1 MLDLVRIHPL
11 LRPFDADV
19 ELPGSKS
26 ITNRALLMAALSD
39 GPCRIRRALDSDD
52 ARRMVDGLV
61 CLGFEVEADWPA
73 AQIAVRGRGGVVPAT
88 SADLFVGNAGTAARF
103 LAAAAAL
110 ATGEVRLDGV
120 PRMRERPMG
129 DLFEALRSLGAEVQP
144 EQGRDALPALVRSSG
159 VRGGEVSIRAG
170 SSSQFVS
177 ALLLIGPCCP
187 EGLCVRVEGPLVSEP
202 YVAMTLEMM
211 RRWGGS
217 VEHGGSGGYAVSG
230 TSGYRWREW
239 LVEPDA
245 SGATYFMAAAAVTC
259 GRALI
264 VGLGRDS
271 LQGDVAFADVLEQM
285 GCTVEWLPEGV
296 QVRGPERLSG
306 VEVDMNGI
314 SDTVMSL
321 AAIAPFA
328 SGPVSIR
335 NVAHIRG
342 KETDRVAAV
351 ATELTRLGVVVE
363 EAPDG
368 LTIQPARE
376 LRPALVQTYDDH
388 RMAMSFAVAGLAA
401 PGVAIANPECVNK
414 TYPGFWRDLEE
425 ATASA
430 R

>member
-1 MLDLVRIHPL
+1 MPDMVRIHPL
-11 LRPFDADV
+11 LRPFDADI

-26 ITNRALLMAALSD
+26 ITNRALIMAALSD
-39 GPCRIRRALDSDD
+39 GPCRIDRALDSDD
-52 ARRMVDGLV
+52 ARRMVEGLI
-61 CLGFEVEADWPA
+61 CLGFDVEADWPA
-73 AQIAVRGRGGVVPAT
+73 GRVVVQGRGGVIPAT

-129 DLFEALRSLGAEVQP
+129 DLFEALRSLGAEVWP
-144 EQGRDALPALVRSSG
+144 EQGRDALPALVRSRG
-159 VRGGEVSIRAG
+159 VRGGEVCIRAG

-187 EGLCVRVEGPLVSEP
+187 EGLCVRIEGPLVSEP

-211 RRWGGS
+211 RLWGGS
-217 VEHGGSGGYAVSG
+217 VEPGVAGGHAVAG
-230 TSGYRWREW
+230 TSGYRSREW

-245 SGATYFMAAAAVTC
+245 SGATYFMAAAAVTG

-264 VGLGRDS
+264 RGLGRDS

-285 GCTVEWLPEGV
+285 GCAVEWLPEGV
-296 QVRGPERLSG
+296 QVRGPERLAG

-342 KETDRVAAV
+342 KETDRITAVAA
-351 ATELTRLGVVVE
+351 ELSRLGVAVE
-363 EAPDG
+363 ERPDG
-368 LTIQPARE
+368 LTIEPTHE

-388 RMAMSFAVAGLAA
+388 RIAMRFAVAGLAA
-401 PGVAIANPECVNK
+401 PGVAVANPGCVTK

>member
-1 MLDLVRIHPL
+1 MLDMVRIHPL

-39 GPCRIRRALDSDD
+39 GRCRIDRALDSDD
-52 ARRMVDGLV
+52 ARRMVEGLT
-61 CLGFEVEADWPA
+61 CLGFDVEADWPA
-73 AQIAVRGRGGVVPAT
+73 ARIIVQGRGGEVPAS

-103 LAAAAAL
+103 LAAASAL
-110 ATGEVRLDGV
+110 ATGEIRLDGV

-129 DLFEALRSLGAEVQP
+129 DLFEALRSMGADVLP

-159 VRGGEVSIRAG
+159 VRGGEVHIRAG

-187 EGLCVRVEGPLVSEP
+187 EGLRVRIEGPLVSEP
-202 YVAMTLEMM
+202 YVAMTLEMI
-211 RRWGGS
+211 RRWGGC
-217 VEHGGSGGYAVSG
+217 VEVGVSGDYEVGG
-230 TSGYRWREW
+230 TSGYRSREW

-245 SGATYFMAAAAVTC
+245 SGATYFMAAAAVTG

-264 VGLGRDS
+264 RGLGRDS
-271 LQGDVAFADVLEQM
+271 LQGDVAFADVLGRM

-296 QVRGPERLSG
+296 QVRGPERLGG

-342 KETDRVAAV
+342 KETDRISAVVA
-351 ATELTRLGVVVE
+351 ELNRLGVAVDE
-363 EAPDG
+363 LPDG
-368 LTIQPARE
+368 LTIQPVHE

-401 PGVAIANPECVNK
+401 PGVAIANPACVNK